1 MGVETQNEG
10 FTAPGPAALKSSF
23 SAFDYVS
30 NELLTLRLDKM
41 DGIGGMFVMIPLV
54 YATKNV
60 EWTDERIL
68 YARIAFGVVQAL
80 IVVVLLM
87 VKSKISKAASETKIT
102 VPKAAPSPWSQ
113 SDETEEMTV
122 EEYDTKEWS
131 NLFYQGTLMQIAIIG
146 FISYKF
152 ETVIPLISQVVMGP
166 FRIYGHNLVKA
177 HLLGQD
183 VKRPFPAPK
192 SPFADL
198 LGGAKDEQPGPKKD
212 KKKKE

>member
-113 SDETEEMTV
+113 RFVLSSFATWRLELP
-122 EEYDTKEWS
+122 S
-131 NLFYQGTLMQIAIIG
+131 P
-146 FISYKF
+146 SS
-152 ETVIPLISQVVMGP
+152 PLAPATTCASS
-166 FRIYGHNLVKA
+166 A
-177 HLLGQD
+177 HLRD
-183 VKRPFPAPK
+183 IFC
-192 SPFADL
+192 F
-198 LGGAKDEQPGPKKD
+198 
-212 KKKKE
+212 